1 MDIPFIDLDAQEKV
15 IGKKLEG
22 AVETVLQHK
31 KFINGPEVSV
41 FEESLAKFANVNNAI
56 TCGSGTDALLLPLMA
71 IGVGEG
77 DAVFVPSFTFVA
89 TAEVVSLLKATPFF
103 VDVDMKTF
111 NIDPEI
117 FIELNESIQS
127 EVLQLLSIDSLIKI
141 IKRLESDNAIKILEN
156 LSKEVKEKVLE
167 KLPPKD
173 KFLLQEGLSYPEDS
187 AARIMQREFT
197 AVPSNWTVGQTID
210 YLRENKDLPEEF
222 LEIFIVDNEFK
233 PIGTVPSSRVL
244 RTSRD
249 LKMNSIMREM
259 PVLISVNMD
268 KEEVGLTFENYNL
281 VSAGVVNKEN
291 KLVGMI
297 TADDVVTVVQE
308 EAEEDALR
316 LAGVGDEEIT
326 DSVMLKTKRRFN
338 WLLLNL
344 FTALLATWVISF
356 FGASIEQMV
365 ALAFLMP
372 IVASMGGNAGM
383 QTLAVTI
390 RAIATKELSK
400 SNFNRVVGKEFLIG
414 ILNGIIFAIITAII
428 VQLWFKELNLSILI
442 GISMVLNMIV
452 AGLFGILVP
461 VSLKKLNIDPALA
474 SSVFVTTITDV
485 IGFLSFLG
493 LGSFYFLN

>member
-1 MDIPFIDLDAQEKV
+1 MALLKSTGNKKVNLDFNKEFISTFSNNIENRNVD
-15 IGKKLEG
+15 
-22 AVETVLQHK
+22 
-31 KFINGPEVSV
+31 FINQTLNDLHAADIANLIENLNIDTRTKLI
-41 FEESLAKFANVNNAI
+41 EIES
-56 TCGSGTDALLLPLMA
+56 
-71 IGVGEG
+71 
-77 DAVFVPSFTFVA
+77 
-89 TAEVVSLLKATPFF
+89 
-103 VDVDMKTF
+103 F

-117 FIELNESIQS
+117 FIELNESVQS
-127 EVLQLLSIDSLIKI
+127 EVLQQLSIDSLTKI
-141 IKRLESDNAIKILEN
+141 IRRLESDNAIKILEN
-156 LSKEVKEKVLE
+156 INKDTKEKVLE

-210 YLRENKDLPEEF
+210 YLREDKDLPEEF
-222 LEIFIVDNEFK
+222 LEIFIVDNDFK

-244 RTSRD
+244 RTPRD
-249 LKMNSIMREM
+249 SKMNSIMTEM

-268 KEEVGLTFENYNL
+268 KEEVGHAFENYNL

-326 DSVMLKTKRRFN
+326 DSVLLKTKRRFN

-356 FGASIEQMV
+356 FGASIQQMV

-390 RAIATKELSK
+390 RAIATQELSK

-414 ILNGIIFAIITAII
+414 ILNGVIFAIITAVI
-428 VQLWFKELNLSILI
+428 VQLWFKDINLSLLI
-442 GISMVLNMIV
+442 GISMILNMIV

-461 VSLKKLNIDPALA
+461 VSLKKMNIDPALA

-493 LGSFYFLN
+493 LGSYYFLN

>member
-1 MDIPFIDLDAQEKV
+1 MSLVKSFG
-15 IGKKLEG
+15 GKKVNFDFNKEFISIFSDKIKSLDI
-22 AVETVLQHK
+22 
-31 KFINGPEVSV
+31 KFINQTLKDLHPSDVANLIENLSSDSRAKLIEI
-41 FEESLAKFANVNNAI
+41 EE
-56 TCGSGTDALLLPLMA
+56 
-71 IGVGEG
+71 
-77 DAVFVPSFTFVA
+77 
-89 TAEVVSLLKATPFF
+89 
-103 VDVDMKTF
+103 F

-117 FIELNESIQS
+117 FIEINDTIQS
-127 EVLQLLSIDSLIKI
+127 EVLQLLSPDSIAKI
-141 IKRLESDNAIKILEN
+141 LKRLESDNAIAILEN
-156 LSKEVKEKVLE
+156 LELNKKKLVLD

-173 KFLLQEGLSYPEDS
+173 RFLLEEGLSYPEDS

-197 AVPSNWTVGQTID
+197 AVPSDWSVGQTID
-210 YLRENKDLPEEF
+210 YFRESKDLPDEF

-233 PIGTVPSSRVL
+233 PIGIVPSSRVL
-244 RTSRD
+244 RTPRD
-249 LKMNSIMREM
+249 SKMNSIMREM
-259 PVLISVNMD
+259 PVLISVNTD
-268 KEEVGLTFENYNL
+268 KEEVGHTFENYNL
-281 VSAGVVNKEN
+281 LSAGVVNKDN

-297 TADDVVTVVQE
+297 TADDIVTVVQE

-326 DSVMLKTKRRFN
+326 DSVFVKTKRRFN

-344 FTALLATWVISF
+344 FTALLATWVISK

-390 RAIATKELSK
+390 RAIATKELS
-400 SNFNRVVGKEFLIG
+400 SGNFNRVVIKEFLIE
-414 ILNGIIFAIITAII
+414 ILNGLIFALITGIM
-428 VQLWFKELNLSILI
+428 VFLWFKEINLSLLI
-442 GISMVLNMIV
+442 AVSMILNMIV

-461 VSLKKLNIDPALA
+461 VSLKKINVDPALA

-493 LGSFYFLN
+493 IGSYFLLN

>member
-1 MDIPFIDLDAQEKV
+1 MALLKSTGSKKVNLDFNKEFISTFSDNIENKNVDFINQTLKDLHEADIANLIENLNPDAR
-15 IGKKLEG
+15 KKLIE
-22 AVETVLQHK
+22 
-31 KFINGPEVSV
+31 I
-41 FEESLAKFANVNNAI
+41 ES
-56 TCGSGTDALLLPLMA
+56 S
-71 IGVGEG
+71 
-77 DAVFVPSFTFVA
+77 
-89 TAEVVSLLKATPFF
+89 
-103 VDVDMKTF
+103 
-111 NIDPEI
+111 NIEPEI
-117 FIELNESIQS
+117 FIELNESVQS

-156 LSKEVKEKVLE
+156 LSKGIKEKVLE

-210 YLRENKDLPEEF
+210 YLREDKDLPEEF
-222 LEIFIVDNEFK
+222 LEIFIVDNDFK

-244 RTSRD
+244 RTSRES
-249 LKMNSIMREM
+249 KMSSIMSEM

-268 KEEVGLTFENYNL
+268 KEEVGHSFENYNL

-308 EAEEDALR
+308 EAEEDTLR

-414 ILNGIIFAIITAII
+414 ILNGIIFAIITAVI
-428 VQLWFKELNLSILI
+428 VQFWFKDFNLSILI
-442 GISMVLNMIV
+442 GISMILNMIV

-493 LGSFYFLN
+493 LGSIYFLN

>member
-1 MDIPFIDLDAQEKV
+1 MSLIKSIGGKNVNFDFNKEFLSIFSDKIKSSDL
-15 IGKKLEG
+15 
-22 AVETVLQHK
+22 
-31 KFINGPEVSV
+31 KFINQTLEDLHPSDVANLIENLSSETRAKLIEI
-41 FEESLAKFANVNNAI
+41 EEF
-56 TCGSGTDALLLPLMA
+56 D
-71 IGVGEG
+71 
-77 DAVFVPSFTFVA
+77 
-89 TAEVVSLLKATPFF
+89 
-103 VDVDMKTF
+103 
-111 NIDPEI
+111 IDPEI
-117 FIELNESIQS
+117 FVEINESIQT
-127 EVLQLLSIDSLIKI
+127 EILQLLSLDSIAKI
-141 IKRLESDNAIKILEN
+141 IKRLESDNAISILEN
-156 LSKEVKEKVLE
+156 LNIEKKNSVLD

-173 KFLLQEGLSYPEDS
+173 RFLLEEGLSYPEDS

-197 AVPSNWTVGQTID
+197 AVPSDWSVGQTID
-210 YLRENKDLPEEF
+210 YLRESKDLPEEF
-222 LEIFIVDNEFK
+222 LEIFVVDNEFK
-233 PIGTVPSSRVL
+233 PIGIVPSSRVL
-244 RTSRD
+244 RTPREK
-249 LKMNSIMREM
+249 KMNSIMREM

-268 KEEVGLTFENYNL
+268 KEEVGHAFENYNL
-281 VSAGVVNKEN
+281 VSAGVVNKNN

-308 EAEEDALR
+308 EAEEDVLR

-326 DSVMLKTKRRFN
+326 DSVLIKTKRRFN

-344 FTALLATWVISF
+344 FTALLATWVISL

-390 RAIATKELSK
+390 RAIATKELS
-400 SNFNRVVGKEFLIG
+400 SGNFNKIVGKEFLIG

-428 VQLWFKELNLSILI
+428 VQFWFQEFKLSLLI

-461 VSLKKLNIDPALA
+461 VSLKKANIDPALA

-485 IGFLSFLG
+485 IGFVSFLG
-493 LGSFYFLN
+493 VGAYFL

>member
-1 MDIPFIDLDAQEKV
+1 MALPKSRETKKVNLDFNKE
-15 IGKKLEG
+15 
-22 AVETVLQHK
+22 
-31 KFINGPEVSV
+31 FINT
-41 FEESLAKFANVNNAI
+41 FTQNIESRNVEFINQTLKDLHEADVANLIENLNPDTRNKLI
-56 TCGSGTDALLLPLMA
+56 EIES
-71 IGVGEG
+71 
-77 DAVFVPSFTFVA
+77 
-89 TAEVVSLLKATPFF
+89 
-103 VDVDMKTF
+103 F

-156 LSKEVKEKVLE
+156 LSKEIKEKVLE

-210 YLRENKDLPEEF
+210 YLREDKDLPEEF
-222 LEIFIVDNEFK
+222 LEIFIVDNDFK

-428 VQLWFKELNLSILI
+428 VQLWFKELNLSLLI
-442 GISMVLNMIV
+442 GISMILNMIV

>member
-1 MDIPFIDLDAQEKV
+1 MALLKSTGNKKVNLDFNKE
-15 IGKKLEG
+15 
-22 AVETVLQHK
+22 
-31 KFINGPEVSV
+31 FINTFSEKIENGNIEFINQTLKDLHEADV
-41 FEESLAKFANVNNAI
+41 ANLIENLNPNTRIKLIELEA
-56 TCGSGTDALLLPLMA
+56 
-71 IGVGEG
+71 
-77 DAVFVPSFTFVA
+77 
-89 TAEVVSLLKATPFF
+89 
-103 VDVDMKTF
+103 F
-111 NIDPEI
+111 NINPEI
-117 FIELNESIQS
+117 FVELNESIQS
-127 EVLQLLSIDSLIKI
+127 EVLQLLSIDSIIKI

-156 LSKEVKEKVLE
+156 LEKDTKEKVLD

-173 KFLLQEGLSYPEDS
+173 KFLLEEGLSYPEDS

-210 YLRENKDLPEEF
+210 YVREDKDLPEEF
-222 LEIFIVDNEFK
+222 LEIFIVDNDFK

-249 LKMNSIMREM
+249 LKMNSIMIEM
-259 PVLISVNMD
+259 PVLISANMD
-268 KEEVGLTFENYNL
+268 KEEVGHTFENYNL
-281 VSAGVVNKEN
+281 VSAGVVNKNN

-308 EAEEDALR
+308 EAEEDVLH

-344 FTALLATWVISF
+344 FTALLATWVISN

-414 ILNGIIFAIITAII
+414 ILNGIIFAIITAVI
-428 VQLWFKELNLSILI
+428 VQLWFKQLNLSLLI
-442 GISMVLNMIV
+442 GVSMILNMIV